1 MRLQETTKELL
12 MFLATAGILAVAATS
27 PYFLV
32 NLAQR
37 YLKECNISSEKKRAR
52 NVAQALAS
60 AKRSK
65 LIILREEEEKLI
77 VELSERGRR
86 KVKELQFQSLKIPT
100 PPKWDKKWRLVIFD
114 IPETT
119 TGKLARQALAEK
131 LRLLGF
137 VLLQKSVWAHPYPCE
152 NEVRLVTENF
162 GVSRFVHIVVA
173 ESISNDAKLY
183 SRFSL

>member
-1 MRLQETTKELL
+1 MRLQETTKGLL
-12 MFLATAGILAVAATS
+12 IFLATAGILAVAVTS
-27 PYFLV
+27 PYFLI

-37 YLKECNISSEKKRAR
+37 YLKERNIPPEKKRAR

-65 LIILREEEEKLI
+65 LIILREEDGKLI

-86 KVKELQFQSLKIPT
+86 KIKGLEFQDLKIPT
-100 PPKWDKKWRLVIFD
+100 PQKWDKKWRLVIFD
-114 IPETT
+114 IPETKK
-119 TGKLARQALAEK
+119 GKLARQALVEK

-137 VLLQKSVWAHPYPCE
+137 ILLQKSVWAHPYPCE
-152 NEVRLVTENF
+152 KEVRLVAENF
-162 GVSRFVHIVVA
+162 GVSRFIHIVVA